1 MKLVGVQ
8 IKNIGS
14 LDIYVVSPGLE
25 ELAALEL
32 MHVDDLCWLTRVPRG
47 F

>member
-25 ELAALEL
+25 ELEL
-32 MHVDDLCWLTRVPRG
+32 MHVDDLRWLTRG